1 MSGQQVKRV
10 KRPISGVLLLDKP
23 YGFSSNG
30 ALQKVKWLY
39 QAEKAG
45 HTGNL
50 DPIATGLLPICLGEA
65 TKFSQVLLDADKA
78 YLATLKFGQ
87 TTTTGDSEGEVLETR
102 PVAVEEARLRDVLQA
117 VTGKIE
123 QVPPMYSA
131 LKHEG
136 RKLYEYAR
144 QGVEIERKARPVTIY
159 GIELVRFAGD
169 ELVIDVACS
178 KGTYIRVLAEEIG
191 RQLGCGAHLIGLRR
205 TRTAG
210 FELQQAY
217 TVEALEAMS
226 MAERDSLLLPADCLL
241 QHLPEVRLAGDAG
254 HYFSHGQAVWHTRMQ
269 EQGELRVYDDAGNFL
284 GLGMVDADGRVAPKR
299 VLRIDR

>member
-1 MSGQQVKRV
+1 MRV

-78 YLATLKFGQ
+78 YLATLKLGQ
-87 TTTTGDSEGEVLETR
+87 TTTTGDSEGDVLETR
-102 PVAVEEARLRDVLQA
+102 PVAAEEARVRDVLQA
-117 VTGKIE
+117 LTGEIE

-217 TVEALEAMS
+217 TVEALDAMS

-254 HYFSHGQAVWHTRMQ
+254 HYFSHGQAVWHARMK